1 MIADCSSP
9 NKSLL
14 IQTGSGVRQS
24 KQLNRMFVQFACSP
38 SIFSYLFHLY
48 TTGEIKTKF
57 NFCCFRKLF
66 LLENLFFQWENVFL
80 LFLHLFFQ
88 SNSNH
93 PGSSRSL
100 FYVFIAFSVVF
111 AAINNGNLFLNE
123 KGNQF
128 QK

>member
-1 MIADCSSP
+1 M
-9 NKSLL
+9 LL
-14 IQTGSGVRQS
+14 ESGKS
-24 KQLNRMFVQFACSP
+24 KQLNRMFVQCVRLQSLLLP
-38 SIFSYLFHLY
+38 FHLT

-66 LLENLFFQWENVFL
+66 FLENLFFQWENVFL
-80 LFLHLFFQ
+80 LFLHLFSQ

-100 FYVFIAFSVVF
+100 FSVFIAFFVVF
-111 AAINNGNLFLNE
+111 AAINNGKLFLNG

-128 QK
+128 QKEWFCWFVLLRLSISHR